1 MAEQGDKDSKT
12 EDATEKKIR
21 DAVDEGNVP
30 ASREAAT
37 LASFIAVFLAVS
49 FMFGENVVH
58 LRNSLIRF
66 IDDPGG
72 WRLESGADAVA
83 IFHLLAIDSARL
95 LMPVILLLLAAGV
108 AAAVLQNPPQLVT
121 KRIAPEMSR
130 ISLQKGWGRLFSLRG
145 LVEFGKSAFKLTAV
159 AIVGFLVLKA
169 TQSEVLASMFMDP
182 AILPAL
188 VQRVLLRIVG
198 WVALLTLALVVA
210 DLFWSRF
217 SWRKELRMTKQ
228 EMKDEF
234 KQAEGDPHIKGR
246 IKALARER
254 TRRRMMAEVPRAT
267 LVVVN
272 PTHYAVAMRYV
283 REEGGAPL
291 VLAKGQNLVALK
303 IREIAEN
310 HDIPIIEDK
319 PLARSLYDSVEVD
332 KLIPP
337 QFYKAV
343 AELIFFLHTRKTR
356 KYTGGTKS

>member
-1 MAEQGDKDSKT
+1 MADDDDKESKT

-21 DAVDEGNVP
+21 NAIEEGNVP

-37 LASFIAVFLAVS
+37 LASFIAMFMAGS
-49 FMFGENVVH
+49 FMFAGNVLH
-58 LRNSLIRF
+58 LQNSLMSF
-66 IDDPGG
+66 IDNPGG
-72 WRLESGADAVA
+72 WRLESGADAIAVL
-83 IFHLLAIDSARL
+83 HLLVSDAARL
-95 LMPVILLLLAAGV
+95 LVPVVLLLLIAGV
-108 AAAVLQNPPQLVT
+108 GAGVLQNPPQLVT
-121 KRIAPEMSR
+121 KRIAPDFSR

-145 LVEFGKSAFKLTAV
+145 LVEFGKSLFKLTAV

-169 TQSEVLASMFMDP
+169 TQSELLASMFMEP
-182 AILPAL
+182 VTLPAL
-188 VQRVLLRIVG
+188 IRKVLLRIVG

-210 DLFWSRF
+210 DLFWSHF

-228 EMKDEF
+228 EVKDEF
-234 KQAEGDPHIKGR
+234 KQSEGDPNIKGR
-246 IKALARER
+246 IRALARDR
-254 TRRRMMAEVPRAT
+254 ARRRMMASVPRAT
-267 LVVVN
+267 VVVAN

-291 VLAKGQNLVALK
+291 VLAKGRDLVALQ

-310 HDIPIIEDK
+310 HGIPIIEDK

-343 AELIFFLHTRKTR
+343 AEIIFFLHTRKTH

>member
-1 MAEQGDKDSKT
+1 MADQDKDSKT

-21 DAVDEGNVP
+21 DAVDDGNVP
-30 ASREAAT
+30 ASQEAAT
-37 LASFIAVFLAVS
+37 LASFVAIFLAVS
-49 FMFGENVVH
+49 FMFGGNVVQ
-58 LRNSLIRF
+58 LQNSLIRF

-83 IFHLLAIDSARL
+83 VFQLIAVDAARL
-95 LMPVILLLLAAGV
+95 LVPVVLLLLAAGI
-108 AAAVLQNPPQLVT
+108 AAALLQNPPQLVA
-121 KRIAPEMSR
+121 KRIAPDLSR

-169 TQSEVLASMFMDP
+169 TRSEVLASMFMEP
-182 AILPAL
+182 ATLPAL

-198 WVALLTLALVVA
+198 WVALLTFALVVA

-217 SWRKELRMTKQ
+217 SWRRELRMTKQ
-228 EMKDEF
+228 EVKDEF
-234 KQAEGDPHIKGR
+234 KQAEGDPQLKAR
-246 IKALARER
+246 IKAMARER
-254 TRRRMMAEVPRAT
+254 SRRRMMAEVPRAT
-267 LVVVN
+267 LVVAN

-291 VLAKGQNLVALK
+291 VLAKGRNLVALK

-343 AELIFFLHTRKTR
+343 AEIIFFLHTRKTR
-356 KYTGGTKS
+356 KYPGEAKS

>member
-21 DAVDEGNVP
+21 DAIEEGNVP
-30 ASREAAT
+30 ASREAGT
-37 LASFIAVFLAVS
+37 LASLVAIFLAVS
-49 FMFGENVVH
+49 FMFGGNVVH
-58 LRNSLIRF
+58 LQNSLIRF
-66 IDDPGG
+66 IDNPGG
-72 WRLESGADAVA
+72 WQLESGADALAV
-83 IFHLLAIDSARL
+83 FHLLAIDIARL
-95 LMPVILLLLAAGV
+95 LVPVVLLLVAAGIG
-108 AAAVLQNPPQLVT
+108 AALLQNPPQLVT
-121 KRIAPEMSR
+121 KRIAPDLSR
-130 ISLQKGWGRLFSLRG
+130 ISLQKGWGRIFSLRG

-169 TQSEVLASMFMDP
+169 TQSEVLASMFMEP

-198 WVALLTLALVVA
+198 WVALLTFALVVA

-228 EMKDEF
+228 EVKDEF
-234 KQAEGDPHIKGR
+234 KQAEGDPHIKAR
-246 IKALARER
+246 IKALGRER
-254 TRRRMMAEVPRAT
+254 ARRRMMAEVPRAT

-291 VLAKGQNLVALK
+291 VLAKGRDLVALK

-356 KYTGGTKS
+356 KYTGGAKS

>member
-1 MAEQGDKDSKT
+1 MADDDDKDSKT
-12 EDATEKKIR
+12 EDATEKKKSHAIE
-21 DAVDEGNVP
+21 EGNVP

-37 LASFIAVFLAVS
+37 LASFVAIFLAGT
-49 FMFGENVVH
+49 FMFGENVLH
-58 LRNSLIRF
+58 LQHSLMRF

-83 IFHLLAIDSARL
+83 VLHLLGVDAARL
-95 LMPVILLLLAAGV
+95 LIPVVSLLLAAGV
-108 AAAVLQNPPQLVT
+108 AATVLQNPPQLVT
-121 KRIAPEMSR
+121 KRIAPEFSR
-130 ISLQKGWGRLFSLRG
+130 ISLRKGWGRLFSVRG
-145 LVEFGKSAFKLTAV
+145 LVDFGKAVFKLMAV

-169 TQSEVLASMFMDP
+169 TQSEVLASMFMEP
-182 AILPAL
+182 VILPAL

-217 SWRKELRMTKQ
+217 TWNKELRMTKQ
-228 EMKDEF
+228 EVKDEF
-234 KQAEGDPHIKGR
+234 KQSEGDPQH
-246 IKALARER
+246 KARMRAVARDR
-254 TRRRMMAEVPRAT
+254 SRRRMMAEVPRAT
-267 LVVVN
+267 LVVAN

-291 VLAKGQNLVALK
+291 VLAKGRDLVALK

>member
-1 MAEQGDKDSKT
+1 MADQDDKDSKT
-12 EDATEKKIR
+12 EEATEKKISH
-21 DAVDEGNVP
+21 AIEEGNVP

-37 LASFIAVFLAVS
+37 LASFVAIFLAGS
-49 FMFGENVVH
+49 FMVGENVGR
-58 LRNSLIRF
+58 LQNSLMRF

-83 IFHLLAIDSARL
+83 VLHLLATDVARTL
-95 LMPVILLLLAAGV
+95 VPVVLLLLVAGV
-108 AAAVLQNPPQLVT
+108 GAAVLQNPPQLVT
-121 KRIAPEMSR
+121 KRIAPEFSR
-130 ISLQKGWGRLFSLRG
+130 ISLRKGWERLFSVRG
-145 LVEFGKSAFKLTAV
+145 LVEFGKAVFKLGAV

-169 TQSEVLASMFMDP
+169 TQSEVLASMFMEP
-182 AILPAL
+182 AALPAL
-188 VQRVLLRIVG
+188 VQRVLMRIVG

-228 EMKDEF
+228 EVKDEF
-234 KQAEGDPHIKGR
+234 KQAEGDPQLKAR
-246 IKALARER
+246 IRAIARDR
-254 TRRRMMAEVPRAT
+254 SRRRMMAEVPRAT
-267 LVVVN
+267 LVVAN

-291 VLAKGQNLVALK
+291 VLAKGRDLLALK

-310 HDIPIIEDK
+310 HGIPVIEDK

-332 KLIPP
+332 KLIPS

-343 AELIFFLHTRKTR
+343 AELIFFLHTRKTH
-356 KYTGGTKS
+356 KYPSGTKS

>member
-1 MAEQGDKDSKT
+1 MADNDDKESKT
-12 EDATEKKIR
+12 ENATEKKIR
-21 DAVDEGNVP
+21 NAVEEGNVP

-37 LASFIAVFLAVS
+37 LASFVAMFIAGSYLFS
-49 FMFGENVVH
+49 GNVLH
-58 LRNSLIRF
+58 LQNSLIRL
-66 IDDPGG
+66 IDNPGA
-72 WRLESGADAVA
+72 WRLESGADALAVLHFLVA
-83 IFHLLAIDSARL
+83 DAARL
-95 LMPVILLLLAAGV
+95 VIPVVLLLVIAGV
-108 AAAVLQNPPQLVT
+108 GASVLQNPPQLVG
-121 KRIAPEMSR
+121 KRIAPELSR
-130 ISLQKGWGRLFSLRG
+130 ISLAKGWGRLFSLRG
-145 LVEFGKSAFKLTAV
+145 LVEFGKAVFKLAAV

-169 TQSEVLASMFMDP
+169 THSEVMASMFMEP
-182 AILPAL
+182 VSLPVL
-188 VQRVLLRIVG
+188 VRRVLLRIVG

-228 EMKDEF
+228 EVKDEF
-234 KQAEGDPHIKGR
+234 KQAEGDPHIKAR
-246 IKALARER
+246 IRALARDR
-254 TRRRMMAEVPRAT
+254 SRRRMLAEVPRAT
-267 LVVVN
+267 LVVAN

-291 VLAKGQNLVALK
+291 VLAKGRNLVALK

-310 HDIPIIEDK
+310 HGIPVIEDK

-343 AELIFFLHTRKTR
+343 AELIFFLHTRKTH